1 MNGTCPSAP
10 NCQNATALSRRGF
23 LRQATAVSLVPW
35 LAHAA
40 AARPRI
46 LDTHVHF
53 YDPTRPQG
61 IPWPKPDD
69 RVLYRRV
76 LPADYVAAL
85 GGAKVDGVIVVEA
98 SGWLEDNQWL
108 LDLASREPLIAGVIG
123 HLEPE
128 APEFAR
134 QVKRFA
140 ANPVFRG
147 IRIGGGSVGKKL
159 DDAVFMAAMRTLA
172 DQGLTLDVIGGA
184 SMLAPVAKLA
194 AQFPGLPIVLNHLAA
209 PGDPAKGIPENWLAG
224 MRTAGAQKNVFCK
237 MSGLVELVKKD
248 EPGRS
253 PTSLDTYRKILDVTW
268 DAMGPERLVYGSNW
282 PVCERGA
289 PLPAVQALALE
300 YLALKGREATERVC
314 WSNART
320 AYRLTAQ

>member
-1 MNGTCPSAP
+1 MNAPNPSTP

-23 LRQATAVSLVPW
+23 LRQAAAVSLVPW
-35 LAHAA
+35 LSHAA
-40 AARPRI
+40 EARPRI

-53 YDPTRPQG
+53 WDPARPEG
-61 IPWPKPDD
+61 IAWPKPDD
-69 RVLYRRV
+69 KLLYRRI

-85 GGAKVDGVIVVEA
+85 GGTKVDGVIVVEA
-98 SGWLEDNQWL
+98 SARLEDNQWL
-108 LDLASREPLIAGVIG
+108 LGLASREPLIAGVVG
-123 HLEPE
+123 HLEPG
-128 APEFAR
+128 APEFAS

-140 ANPVFRG
+140 ANSIFRG
-147 IRIGGGSVGKKL
+147 IRIGGGIVGKKL
-159 DDAVFMAAMRTLA
+159 DDAGFMAAMRTLA
-172 DQGLTLDVIGGA
+172 DKGLTLDVIGGA

-237 MSGLVELVKKD
+237 ISGLVELTKQN
-248 EPGRS
+248 EPGKS
-253 PTSLDTYRKILDVTW
+253 PTSLDFYRKLLDATW
-268 DAMGPERLVYGSNW
+268 EAIGPERLVYASNW

-300 YLALKGREATERVC
+300 YLALKGRDTMEQVC